1 MSNNDGNRCF
11 NCAEMQSHWNIY
23 MMIRV
28 PEKEE
33 YTMLLCDKCS
43 NTFVA
48 RMKQKREEEEGFAEY
63 EQALRKVDWC
73 RMWKHEQEEWD
84 KLR

>member
-1 MSNNDGNRCF
+1 
-11 NCAEMQSHWNIY
+11 

-33 YTMLLCDKCS
+33 YTLLLCDKCS
-43 NTFVA
+43 NTLVT
-48 RMKQKREEEEGFAEY
+48 RMKEKREKDEGFAKY
-63 EQALRKVDWC
+63 EATLRKVDWD
-73 RMWKHEQEEWD
+73 RIWKQEQEEWD